1 MPKYFWEWYE
11 SKGYIEI
18 ISIEECFKNKAFLI
32 GCCIEYLTEKGQ
44 RITKLSDFNN
54 IEVYMKIKNI
64 FYPINLFNDTTHST
78 FLNRLA
84 LMQNNTYNF
93 PKGSICYGTEIVEF
107 TNYFDFDLTT
117 PTDYKTLDEWK
128 EHYATSRED
137 NKPTFNTYQ
146 VGTKND
152 LTVTTVTIGN
162 NPKIREAIV
171 NYQNIYYVGS
181 LETMPTSDM
190 QALSKN
196 NCIVYNDIAKNYMIS
211 EIKKY
216 YK

>member
-1 MPKYFWEWYE
+1 MGIF
-11 SKGYIEI
+11 ST
-18 ISIEECFKNKAFLI
+18 ADLTT
-32 GCCIEYLTEKGQ
+32 TEKL
-44 RITKLSDFNN
+44 TD
-54 IEVYMKIKNI
+54 KISGKSIIKKNI